1 MKYAFAASMIAALA
15 AAQAPTNSTDISVED
30 LFELNDEG
38 RYELQLPELDLPE
51 ISFVD
56 TGDRADVWKQDTRAA
71 YEAIDQ
77 QWVDAWKSYEAAITE
92 PWNNFVTEAE
102 RIQRSRD
109 QLDIQTTEDVVN
121 FIANN
126 TFVDG
131 RSLQDTYPE
140 IQEFLAQMVAESN
153 AQSEAFNLDQIRIP
167 TAMRAMRKQV
177 NGQVVFKRVPLKL
190 QVGDATYEGPS
201 TIDDDFYPAEDVSS
215 VVEEIAGK
223 VEEALVSYGYDEQ
236 VVNEWLE
243 TAGANWEALDAEQ
256 EQVRAQLAQQQTQQ
270 AADYVRNIVDNA
282 VADLKAREQ
291 EAAAQMQQEIDAKA
305 AEMNAQIDSCVQD
318 TLAKIEARLQQIDS
332 EVQQGISD
340 MTSVQ
345 MISMQSTTG
354 IIEGVPTPDPADLE
368 PTPLE
373 VLSQK
378 ARAAL
383 ESYGFDQAEVEAW
396 LTDVDQTW

>member
-1 MKYAFAASMIAALA
+1 MKYTFAASMIAALA

-190 QVGDATYEGPS
+190 QVGDAAYEGPS
-201 TIDDDFYPAEDVSS
+201 TIDDDFYPAEEGSS
-215 VVEEIAGK
+215 VVDEIAGK

-236 VVNEWLE
+236 VVNEWFE
-243 TAGANWEALDAEQ
+243 TVGANWEALDAEQ
-256 EQVRAQLAQQQTQQ
+256 QQVRAQLAQQQTQQ
-270 AADYVRNIVDNA
+270 AADYVRNILENA
-282 VADLKAREQ
+282 FADLKAREQ

-373 VLSQK
+373 IMSQK
-378 ARAAL
+378 VREAL
-383 ESYGFDQAEVEAW
+383 ESYGFD
-396 LTDVDQTW
+396 

>member
-15 AAQAPTNSTDISVED
+15 AAQAATNSTDISVED

-131 RSLQDTYPE
+131 KSLQDTYPE
-140 IQEFLAQMVAESN
+140 IQEFLAQMVAEGE
-153 AQSEAFNLDQIRIP
+153 AQSQAFNLD
-167 TAMRAMRKQV
+167 
-177 NGQVVFKRVPLKL
+177 
-190 QVGDATYEGPS
+190 
-201 TIDDDFYPAEDVSS
+201 
-215 VVEEIAGK
+215 
-223 VEEALVSYGYDEQ
+223 
-236 VVNEWLE
+236 
-243 TAGANWEALDAEQ
+243 
-256 EQVRAQLAQQQTQQ
+256 
-270 AADYVRNIVDNA
+270 
-282 VADLKAREQ
+282 
-291 EAAAQMQQEIDAKA
+291 
-305 AEMNAQIDSCVQD
+305 
-318 TLAKIEARLQQIDS
+318 
-332 EVQQGISD
+332 
-340 MTSVQ
+340 
-345 MISMQSTTG
+345 
-354 IIEGVPTPDPADLE
+354 
-368 PTPLE
+368 
-373 VLSQK
+373 
-378 ARAAL
+378 
-383 ESYGFDQAEVEAW
+383 
-396 LTDVDQTW
+396 